1 MSIINTAEIGKL
13 KKNKLDLAG
22 GTLTGNL
29 SLGDSDKAIFGA
41 GSDLQIYHDGSHSYI
56 KDLGTGEL
64 RIRGSNVL
72 RLQTADAQ
80 DILYGTTNG
89 QTFIFYDNSIKL
101 ATTSTGID
109 VTGTVTAD
117 GLTVNSTSAQNVI
130 LRDDDA
136 FSGADNQIKL
146 AIAPSVSDGDSA
158 GIAFGTYSNNDYWK
172 QGIFWQ
178 RSGSYGVGDLI
189 FANRESVDTTTV
201 SDADQRLRIASN
213 GDISFYE
220 DTGTTAKFFWD
231 ASAERLGIG
240 TTSPSDM
247 LHVNGNGKF
256 NNIAFG
262 GYLSPYGDDT
272 YINMLGSGRIQFR
285 TNGSERMRIDSSGNM
300 GLGVTPESW
309 QSNITAFD
317 LPSGGLSAY
326 STSHTYL
333 SNNAYNDSSW
343 KYKNT
348 AHASLLTMVNG
359 AYTFDVASSGT
370 AGATIASTGG
380 WTTAMT
386 IDNSGNVGIGTSSP
400 YGNLQVDSNP
410 TQRNGVY
417 PIMVLRN
424 DSDAASTTPEAGI
437 HFGAIYEDGGSTVTD
452 LAHISGGKQN
462 ATSGNY
468 SGVLKFYTRTS
479 GDANVTERMR
489 IDSAGRVTMPSQP
502 VFDVTTTSTSM
513 TGTIVHNTTYVDV
526 GGNHNT
532 TNGRFTAPVDGTYY
546 FYTSFIKNAHSHVAR
561 RYFQKNGSTIH
572 GGRHLRLD
580 SGQNYGDNGTLV
592 ATIYLSAHEYI
603 TVYQGAGTSHGETSY
618 DYFGGHL
625 IG

>member
-1 MSIINTAEIGKL
+1 MAIKKISDLGELTAATGSEEFLINDAGTSKKITRDNLLKNFTAP
-13 KKNKLDLAG
+13 G
-22 GTLTGNL
+22 GTLTDNL
-29 SLGDSDKAIFGA
+29 
-41 GSDLQIYHDGSHSYI
+41 
-56 KDLGTGEL
+56 
-64 RIRGSNVL
+64 
-72 RLQTADAQ
+72 
-80 DILYGTTNG
+80 
-89 QTFIFYDNSIKL
+89 
-101 ATTSTGID
+101 D

-178 RSGSYGVGDLI
+178 RSGSYGIGDLI

-400 YGNLQVDSNP
+400 SVKLHASGADEQIFQISKTASGTPAMKVNGGYIITEGGNYGIRGGAGTAMYVGSNNADRAMFTTDGYMRFLAGTGGIQFNGDTAAANALDDYEEGTWTPTLYGSSSGTVTWGTVMGDYTKIGNLVTIRFTMINPPSNTSIYGDWRIGGMPFNTTGTSGIYIIGQVGHRRSIPVN
-410 TQRNGVY
+410 TNGTTLVLFSTINKTWMNLTWQRNNTSEG
-417 PIMVLRN
+417 
-424 DSDAASTTPEAGI
+424 T
-437 HFGAIYEDGGSTVTD
+437 
-452 LAHISGGKQN
+452 HISGGQCS
-462 ATSGNY
+462 ASTLI
-468 SGVLKFYTRTS
+468 SGV
-479 GDANVTERMR
+479 
-489 IDSAGRVTMPSQP
+489 
-502 VFDVTTTSTSM
+502 M
-513 TGTIVHNTTYVDV
+513 TY
-526 GGNHNT
+526 T
-532 TNGRFTAPVDGTYY
+532 TND
-546 FYTSFIKNAHSHVAR
+546 
-561 RYFQKNGSTIH
+561 
-572 GGRHLRLD
+572 
-580 SGQNYGDNGTLV
+580 
-592 ATIYLSAHEYI
+592 
-603 TVYQGAGTSHGETSY
+603 
-618 DYFGGHL
+618 
-625 IG
+625 